1 MNKKRLTV
9 LYVVVA
15 LMLVLILL
23 RLFSMQAIHGESY
36 YQMSQQKVSSTTV
49 EKAPRGEILD
59 RYGRPLVSNRMGYSI
74 QVKKTGLSNDDLNQM
89 LLKLLHLLENNGS
102 QYQDQLPIS
111 QNPPFEFAFQDE
123 NGDGSTEDEK
133 EKWFSDRKKITK
145 DMSAEEI
152 ITYYKDRVYSITDGF
167 SPEDLRRLIGFRY
180 DAALGGFSAV
190 NAYTVAE
197 DVSMETVT
205 QIKERQNEFK
215 GVSVVKEYYRTYD
228 YETLAAHILGGI
240 GKMNAEE
247 YQEMKN
253 DGYGFNDLIGK
264 RGIEKVLEKNLRG
277 TDGKTNVIRD
287 IGASDEVSSISAV
300 PGNYAVLTIDTDLQ
314 KAAEDSLAKHVAQ
327 ISTADAGAAVVLD
340 VTNGDVLAMANY
352 PTYNPASFNQ
362 DYAELVQNS
371 AKPIWNRAISGTYTP
386 GSTLKPLIAISA
398 LESGAVTLNQQIVCN
413 GIYDYYADYKPKCWI
428 WSESHRTHGPQNVTQ
443 AIKNSCNCYFY
454 EAGRLTGID
463 EMDRYAAEYGLGE
476 RTGIELPDE
485 STGQMS
491 SPAYKEKIGTTPEDQ
506 KWYPGDVIQTSIGQ
520 SYSFFTPI
528 QLANYIAMIANGGT
542 RYQPHLIKSIRSSE
556 DGSVVS
562 ETKANILNQAE
573 IQESTLK
580 AVREGMYGVVDEGS
594 ASKTFANYP
603 IELAGKTGTA
613 QVGKDKANNALFVA
627 FAPYDNPEIAVA
639 VVLEKGEK
647 GYNAAGV
654 AKDIMDEY
662 FGLNKEKNEVVNYYD
677 LLP

>member
-1 MNKKRLTV
+1 
-9 LYVVVA
+9 
-15 LMLVLILL
+15 
-23 RLFSMQAIHGESY
+23 
-36 YQMSQQKVSSTTV
+36 
-49 EKAPRGEILD
+49 
-59 RYGRPLVSNRMGYSI
+59 
-74 QVKKTGLSNDDLNQM
+74 
-89 LLKLLHLLENNGS
+89 
-102 QYQDQLPIS
+102 
-111 QNPPFEFAFQDE
+111 
-123 NGDGSTEDEK
+123 
-133 EKWFSDRKKITK
+133 
-145 DMSAEEI
+145 
-152 ITYYKDRVYSITDGF
+152 
-167 SPEDLRRLIGFRY
+167 
-180 DAALGGFSAV
+180 
-190 NAYTVAE
+190 
-197 DVSMETVT
+197 
-205 QIKERQNEFK
+205 
-215 GVSVVKEYYRTYD
+215 
-228 YETLAAHILGGI
+228 
-240 GKMNAEE
+240 MNAEE

-314 KAAEDSLAKHVAQ
+314 KAAEDSLAGHVAQ

-352 PTYNPASFNQ
+352 PTYNPANFNQ

-398 LESGAVTLNQQIVCN
+398 LESGAVTSNQKIVCN

-476 RTGIELPDE
+476 KTGIELPDE

-562 ETKANILNQAE
+562 ETKANILNRAE
-573 IQESTLK
+573 LQESTLK